1 MYNNINPAPG
11 GGAENWRE
19 REREFGFHIVC
30 WATVTSDS
38 NGDQTIYRLA
48 GTVWKEM
55 EVYDQK
61 GQDKRTT
68 LCEKRIK
75 ECAYVYDA
83 PSEREKVKEKKR
95 EFEWWWIERVIQPI
109 GRAACDRDEDG
120 PTNQCCNCAYN
131 VFWYIPHLVS
141 CCRGTSASIT
151 FFKCNA
157 YTYGIRAN
165 GTMTGTNRPLVL
177 TRHFSQLSA
186 LLLLLLLS
194 PFRSWRWADPLA
206 HYQRI
211 GWRNDSPGN

>member
-19 REREFGFHIVC
+19 RESLDFILSVGRLWQAIRM
-30 WATVTSDS
+30 AT
-38 NGDQTIYRLA
+38 
-48 GTVWKEM
+48 
-55 EVYDQK
+55 
-61 GQDKRTT
+61 KRYIDW
-68 LCEKRIK
+68 LGRCEKKWRYMIK
-75 ECAYVYDA
+75 KGRTKGRRCVRKESKNARTCMTRRR
-83 PSEREKVKEKKR
+83 SEKRWKKKKR